1 MADEIS
7 LSTSFTVNN
16 GIDRDSQTFSNTFDQ
31 TGKNSI
37 DYTLTATDASWIGL
51 NRGNIGNLGLLV
63 IRNLS
68 STSGDN
74 VTISCDG
81 GTTGH
86 FQLKPGQW
94 LMSFLHPAT
103 DISLIKLKA
112 DVGKTVL
119 VRVWI
124 KEE

>member
-7 LSTSFTVNN
+7 LSTSFTVSN
-16 GIDRDSQTFSNTFDQ
+16 GIDRDSQTFSDTFDQ
-31 TGKNSI
+31 TGTNSI
-37 DYTLTATDASWIGL
+37 DYTLTATDSAWTAL
-51 NRGNIGNLGLLV
+51 DKGNIGNLGLLV

-94 LMSFLHPAT
+94 LMVFLHPSAN
-103 DISLIKLKA
+103 ISSFAVKA
-112 DVGKTVL
+112 DTGKTVL